1 MRIILYE
8 VIKVYR
14 LLTQRRIAMDM
25 TIEDLAEKSGVPK
38 NTVAKILAG
47 ITTDPRISSLRSIAH
62 ALGLTL
68 DDLYEFEKN
77 QKFSNS
83 PVSAEAMQFAL
94 DFDRL
99 SEDRKRLAR
108 GFMALLKEHIES

>member
-1 MRIILYE
+1 M
-8 VIKVYR
+8 YR
-14 LLTQRRIAMDM
+14 LLTQRRVALDM
-25 TIEDLAEKSGVPK
+25 TIEELSEKSGVPK

-47 ITTDPRISSLRSIAH
+47 VTTDPRISSLRSIAH

-68 DDLYEFEKN
+68 DDLYEFEKS

-99 SEDRKRLAR
+99 SEERKRLAR
-108 GFMALLKEHIES
+108 GFMVLLKEHVET